1 MHAKVFRQ
9 EYARL
14 ASIADPEAR
23 EAALRGC
30 LEDTLDQLEI
40 TSDHLLNSIDDIGR
54 VSRLHASMAGVL
66 EPDRLYAVIA
76 HGVAEWL
83 QIERCSIMS
92 LDPERQRLDIRAGIG
107 FEQEL
112 KSIPA
117 IPVGSGICGQ
127 VALTG
132 TPLLIENIEQ
142 DPRFG
147 KKNDCKYSNGSL
159 MSVPLSVEGKVR
171 GVINVNNRY
180 DGKPFRPQDLDLL
193 VMLATFAAT
202 ALRNAELHSRIKSSG
217 DYLNQVVNR
226 IDTGLLAVE
235 STGHISLMNPA
246 FRQMFGIP
254 DDVDLHLPVTY
265 LPSSMAGYFVNLVER
280 TWRHGNQHEVE
291 MRIPASG
298 QSTDSLPAEVFTEVL
313 DTGGKA
319 GTSVLIIVHNLSD
332 SQELEQ
338 LRKLDAMKDT
348 FVATVSHELRTP
360 LTSMLGSVK
369 LLKHGVIGTP
379 SSDQTGLLDIIDRNS
394 SHLHA
399 LINGLLDLSR
409 LDTADDHVKFESVNF
424 STLLRETL
432 DGIAQ
437 LLTEKEIQLNLAIDF
452 DGTVSLD
459 ATKIQQVFINLVGN
473 AIKFTPQGGQIR
485 VEAYE
490 WEDRLQVRVL
500 DTGCGIP
507 SDQLYKVFDS
517 FYQVD
522 GDDTRKHGGAGLG
535 LAISKKIIEMHGG
548 RIKVTSR
555 VGKGSTFDFF
565 IPLSKVYDAENEVSG
580 QSKACGAPVVY
591 EE

>member
-1 MHAKVFRQ
+1 MRSKKFRQ
-9 EYARL
+9 EYERL
-14 ASIADPEAR
+14 STIVDPEAR
-23 EAALRGC
+23 EGALKRC
-30 LEDTLDQLEI
+30 LESTLDQLEI
-40 TSDHLLNSIDDIGR
+40 TSDHLVNSIDDIGR
-54 VSRLHASMAGVL
+54 VSRLHASMAGIL

-92 LDPERQRLDIRAGIG
+92 LDPGRQRLDIRAGIG
-107 FEQEL
+107 FEQAL
-112 KSIPA
+112 DSIPA
-117 IPVGSGICGQ
+117 IPIGTGICGQ
-127 VALTG
+127 VALSG

-159 MSVPLSVEGKVR
+159 MSVPLIVEGKVR
-171 GVINVNNRY
+171 GVINVNNRC

-193 VMLATFAAT
+193 VILATFAAT
-202 ALRNAELHSRIKSSG
+202 ALRNAELHSRLKSSG
-217 DYLNQVVNR
+217 DYLNLVVNR

-235 STGHISLMNPA
+235 STGQITLMNPA
-246 FRQMFGIP
+246 FQQMFRIP
-254 DDVDLHLPVTY
+254 QDADVRQPLTD
-265 LPSSMAGYFVNLVER
+265 LPSSVATYFTNLVER

-291 MRIPASG
+291 MRIPAPE
-298 QSTDSLPAEVFTEVL
+298 QSPDYVPAEVFTEVL
-313 DTGGKA
+313 DAGDNT

-332 SQELEQ
+332 RQELEQ
-338 LRKLDAMKDT
+338 LRKLDDMKDT

-379 SSDQTGLLDIIDRNS
+379 SSDQAGLLDIIERNS

-399 LINGLLDLSR
+399 LINGLLDFSR
-409 LDTADDHVKFESVNF
+409 LDTADDQIKFESVDF
-424 STLLRETL
+424 STLLRDSL

-437 LLTEKEIQLNLAIDF
+437 LLTEKEIQLSLAIDF
-452 DGTVSLD
+452 HESVSLD
-459 ATKIQQVFINLVGN
+459 PTRIQQVLINLVGN
-473 AIKFTPQGGQIR
+473 AIKFTPRGGQIR
-485 VEAYE
+485 VEAYK
-490 WEDRLQVRVL
+490 WRDRLQVRVL

-507 SDQLYKVFDS
+507 SDQRLKVFDS

-555 VGKGSTFDFF
+555 VGIGSTFDFY
-565 IPLSKVYDAENEVSG
+565 IPLSKVYNAENEVTG
-580 QSKACGAPVVY
+580 QS
-591 EE
+591 EEGS